1 MKRYLVFLI
10 LVFCILSCEK
20 KDKLSVS
27 CQGDCHN
34 YSFKIGDE
42 TGAVTM
48 NLTTHYTYDAFGSV
62 SSASSSG
69 TLTYTKT
76 GNSYQVNQTVNYQTC
91 KYTVEVS
98 FEGDK
103 SSCGN

>member
-1 MKRYLVFLI
+1 MICK
-10 LVFCILSCEK
+10 
-20 KDKLSVS
+20 
-27 CQGDCHN
+27 
-34 YSFKIGDE
+34 FKIGDE
-42 TGAVTM
+42 TGPVTM
-48 NLTTHYTYDAFGSV
+48 NLTTYYTYDALGSV

-69 TLTYTKT
+69 TLNYQNS
-76 GNSYQVNQTVNYQTC
+76 GNSYQVSQTVNYQMC

>member
-1 MKRYLVFLI
+1 LTFS
-10 LVFCILSCEK
+10 ILSCEK
-20 KDKLSVS
+20 KDKLSVT

-42 TGAVTM
+42 TGPVTM
-48 NLTTHYTYDAFGSV
+48 NLTTHYTYDALGSV

-69 TLTYTKT
+69 TLNYQNS
-76 GNSYQVNQTVNYQTC
+76 GNSYQVSQTVNYQTC